1 MRDRILHEALAALA
15 AQAAERLSGDIDRGV
30 QVPFEVVERGGRG
43 GVGTFYCYR
52 PLTGGF
58 IGERIALLAEL
69 PAWPAAVRALGA
81 LDGVGHY
88 LRARGEERVP
98 AQPRERAAVA
108 LRVFLQDVFSDA
120 EDFALADEHLET
132 AWRRLHAGVFEGR
145 GETVLVVRVLGL
157 ALASDELALGDG
169 VSLWRAGAL
178 PGVPSALSHDEGPDE
193 HERVLAVVAVGEE
206 IAGRQPLAAARTR
219 LRRVLTALRLYDRAR
234 PALDPL
240 AWWREAEGAWAPL
253 ALGVAGAP
261 RGTLLVHPDA
271 EDELCAFCSLVT
283 RRTPN
288 AGELAWSL
296 RRHELGCE
304 RPSAAEGLTDHLL
317 ALRALL
323 EPEGPA
329 AGRLP
334 GRLAALCA
342 LPGERA
348 TLAGRVA
355 EAVELER
362 GVVAGLA
369 GGRGAAAEALGAELA
384 DHLRALL
391 RDVLC
396 GHLKADLRGLADEL
410 AAAEAAEAAA
420 V

>member
-1 MRDRILHEALAALA
+1 MRERVLQEALTAFA
-15 AQAAERLSGDIDRGV
+15 AQAAERLSAETDRGA
-30 QVPFEVVERGGRG
+30 QVPCEVVERGGRRG

-81 LDGVGHY
+81 LDGVGDY

-98 AQPRERAAVA
+98 VQPRQRAAAA
-108 LRVFLQDVFSDA
+108 LRVFLQDVFADA
-120 EDFALADEHLET
+120 EDFALADENLEA
-132 AWRRLHAGVFEGR
+132 AWRRLYAGVFEGR

-157 ALASDELALGDG
+157 ALACDELALGGG
-169 VSLWRAGAL
+169 VSLWRAGEL
-178 PGVPSALSHDEGPDE
+178 PDVPPALSPGEGAEE

-206 IAGRQPLAAARTR
+206 TGGPQPVAAARTR
-219 LRRVLTALRLYDRAR
+219 LRRLLTALRLYDQAR

-240 AWWREAEGAWAPL
+240 AWWRDAVGAWAPL

-261 RGTLLVHPDA
+261 QGTLALRRDA
-271 EDELCAFCSLVT
+271 EDELRAFWSLVA

-288 AGELAWSL
+288 AGELAWAL
-296 RRHELGCE
+296 RRYELGCE

-329 AGRLP
+329 GARLP

-348 TLAGRVA
+348 ALACRVA
-355 EAVELER
+355 EATELER

-369 GGRGAAAEALGAELA
+369 GGRGTAAEAVGAELA

-396 GHLKADLRGLADEL
+396 GHLQPDLRGLAEEL
-410 AAAEAAEAAA
+410 VAAQAAGL
-420 V
+420 

>member
-1 MRDRILHEALAALA
+1 MRDRVLHEALTAFA
-15 AQAAERLSGDIDRGV
+15 AQAAERLSADTDRGA
-30 QVPFEVVERGGRG
+30 QVPFEVAERGGRRG

-81 LDGVGHY
+81 LDGVGDY

-98 AQPRERAAVA
+98 AQPRERAAAA
-108 LRVFLQDVFSDA
+108 LRVFLQDVFADA
-120 EDFALADEHLET
+120 EDFSLVDEQLEA
-132 AWRRLHAGVFEGR
+132 AWRRLYARVFEGR
-145 GETVLVVRVLGL
+145 AETVVVVRVLGL
-157 ALASDELALGDG
+157 TLACDELSLGDG
-169 VSLWRAGAL
+169 VSLWRAGELAGAPPAL
-178 PGVPSALSHDEGPDE
+178 APGEDPDE
-193 HERVLAVVAVGEE
+193 HESVLAAVAVGEE
-206 IAGRQPLAAARTR
+206 TGGPQPLAAARTR
-219 LRRVLTALRLYDRAR
+219 LRRLLTALRLYDRAR

-240 AWWREAEGAWAPL
+240 AWWREVDGAWVPL

-261 RGTLLVHPDA
+261 QGTLALHPEA
-271 EDELCAFCSLVT
+271 EDELRAFCSLVA

-288 AGELAWSL
+288 AGELAWAL

-348 TLAGRVA
+348 ALAGRVA
-355 EAVELER
+355 EATELER

-396 GHLKADLRGLADEL
+396 GHLQPDLRGLADEL
-410 AAAEAAEAAA
+410 AAAEAA
-420 V
+420 VV

>member
-1 MRDRILHEALAALA
+1 MRDRVLHQALTAFATQA
-15 AQAAERLSGDIDRGV
+15 AQRLARDTAP
-30 QVPFEVVERGGRG
+30 VPFEVVERGARRDGMS
-43 GVGTFYCYR
+43 TFYCYR
-52 PLTGGF
+52 PLTGGY

-69 PAWPAAVRALGA
+69 PAWPAAVGALAA
-81 LDGVGHY
+81 LDGVSDY

-98 AQPRERAAVA
+98 AQPRERAAAA
-108 LRVFLQDVFSDA
+108 LRVFLQDVFADA
-120 EDFALADEHLET
+120 EDFTLVDERLEA
-132 AWRRLHAGVFEGR
+132 AWDRLYAGVFEGR
-145 GETVLVVRVLGL
+145 RETVAVVRVLGL
-157 ALASDELALGDG
+157 TLASEEVALGDG
-169 VSLWRAGAL
+169 VSLWRAGGLPDAPPAL
-178 PGVPSALSHDEGPDE
+178 AAGRDPDG
-193 HERVLAVVAVGEE
+193 HERALAVVAVGEE
-206 IAGRQPLAAARTR
+206 TGDSPPQAAARTR
-219 LRRVLTALRLYDRAR
+219 LRRLLTALRLYDQAR

-240 AWWREAEGAWAPL
+240 AWWRQTGGAWSPL
-253 ALGVAGAP
+253 VLGVAGAP
-261 RGTLLVHPDA
+261 QGTLALHADA
-271 EDELCAFCSLVT
+271 EDELRAFCCLVA

-288 AGELAWSL
+288 AGELAWAL

-304 RPSAAEGLTDHLL
+304 RPSAAEALTDHLL

-329 AGRLP
+329 AGRLS

-348 TLAGRVA
+348 ALAGRVA
-355 EAVELER
+355 QATELER

-396 GHLKADLRGLADEL
+396 GHLQPELRALADEL
-410 AAAEAAEAAA
+410 IAAEAAA

>member
-1 MRDRILHEALAALA
+1 MRDRVLHEALTAFA
-15 AQAAERLSGDIDRGV
+15 AQAAQRLAADTAQGA
-30 QVPFEVVERGGRG
+30 QMPFEVIERGGRRD

-69 PAWPAAVRALGA
+69 PSWPAAVGALGA
-81 LDGVGHY
+81 LDGVGDY

-98 AQPRERAAVA
+98 VQPRERAAAA
-108 LRVFLQDVFSDA
+108 LRVFLQDVFADA
-120 EDFALADEHLET
+120 EDFALVEEHLEA
-132 AWRRLHAGVFEGR
+132 AWQRVHAGVFEGR
-145 GETVLVVRVLGL
+145 VETVAVVRVLGL
-157 ALASDELALGDG
+157 ALSCDEVALGDG
-169 VSLWRAGAL
+169 VSLWRAGGLPDVPPAL
-178 PGVPSALSHDEGPDE
+178 APGTDPDE
-193 HERVLAVVAVGEE
+193 HETVLAVVAVGEE
-206 IAGRQPLAAARTR
+206 AGGPQPLAAARTR
-219 LRRVLTALRLYDRAR
+219 LRRLLTALRLYDQAR

-240 AWWREAEGAWAPL
+240 AWWRDAGGPWAPL

-261 RGTLLVHPDA
+261 QGTLALHPDA
-271 EDELCAFCSLVT
+271 EDELRAFRSLVA

-288 AGELAWSL
+288 AGELAWAL

-329 AGRLP
+329 AGRLS

-342 LPGERA
+342 PLGERA
-348 TLAGRVA
+348 ALAGRVA
-355 EAVELER
+355 EATELER

-369 GGRGAAAEALGAELA
+369 GGRGTAAEVLGAELA

-396 GHLKADLRGLADEL
+396 GHLEPDLRGLADEL
-410 AAAEAAEAAA
+410 IAAEAAP

>member
-1 MRDRILHEALAALA
+1 MRDRVLHQALTAFA
-15 AQAAERLSGDIDRGV
+15 AQAAERLAADTAQGA
-30 QVPFEVVERGGRG
+30 QMPFEVIERGGGRG
-43 GVGTFYCYR
+43 GAGAFYCYR

-69 PAWPAAVRALGA
+69 PAWPAALGA
-81 LDGVGHY
+81 LTVLDGVGDY

-98 AQPRERAAVA
+98 AAPRERAAAA
-108 LRVFLQDVFSDA
+108 LRVFLQDVFADA
-120 EDFALADEHLET
+120 EGFVLVDEHLEA
-132 AWRRLHAGVFEGR
+132 AWRCVHAALFEGR
-145 GETVLVVRVLGL
+145 AETVAVVRVLGL
-157 ALASDELALGDG
+157 RLSGDEIALGDG
-169 VSLWRAGAL
+169 VSLWRAGKLPDVPPAL
-178 PGVPSALSHDEGPDE
+178 APGEGTGE
-193 HERVLAVVAVGEE
+193 HETVLAVVAVGEK
-206 IAGRQPLAAARTR
+206 ADGPQPLAAARMR
-219 LRRVLTALRLYDRAR
+219 LRRLLTALRLYDQAR

-240 AWWREAEGAWAPL
+240 AWWREAGGAWAPV
-253 ALGVAGAP
+253 ALGVGGAP
-261 RGTLLVHPDA
+261 QGTLALHADA
-271 EDELCAFCSLVT
+271 EDELRAFCSLVA

-288 AGELAWSL
+288 AGELAWAL
-296 RRHELGCE
+296 RRHELACE
-304 RPSAAEGLTDHLL
+304 RPGAAEGLTDHLL

-329 AGRLP
+329 SGRLP

-355 EAVELER
+355 EATELER

-396 GHLKADLRGLADEL
+396 GHLRPDLRELADEL
-410 AAAEAAEAAA
+410 IAAEAASA
-420 V
+420 

>member
-1 MRDRILHEALAALA
+1 MRDRVLHQALTAFA
-15 AQAAERLSGDIDRGV
+15 AQAAQRLAADTAQGE
-30 QVPFEVVERGGRG
+30 QVPFEIVERGGRRG

-58 IGERIALLAEL
+58 IGERIALLAQL
-69 PAWPAAVRALGA
+69 PAWPAAVSALSA
-81 LDGVGHY
+81 LDGAGDY

-98 AQPRERAAVA
+98 VHPRERAAAA
-108 LRVFLQDVFSDA
+108 LRVFLQDVFADT
-120 EDFALADEHLET
+120 EDFALVEDHLEA
-132 AWRRLHAGVFEGR
+132 AWRRMYAAVFEGR
-145 GETVLVVRVLGL
+145 AEIVAVVPVLGL
-157 ALASDELALGDG
+157 TLAGDEVALGDG
-169 VSLWRAGAL
+169 VSLWRAGGLPDAPPAL
-178 PGVPSALSHDEGPDE
+178 VSEQGPHE
-193 HERVLAVVAVGEE
+193 HATVLAAVAVGEE
-206 IAGRQPLAAARTR
+206 AGGAQPLAVARTR
-219 LRRVLTALRLYDRAR
+219 LRRLLTALRLYSRQR

-240 AWWREAEGAWAPL
+240 AWWRGTGGAWAPL

-261 RGTLLVHPDA
+261 QGTLELTADA
-271 EDELCAFCSLVT
+271 EDELRAFCSLVA

-288 AGELAWSL
+288 AGELAWAL

-329 AGRLP
+329 ANRLP

-348 TLAGRVA
+348 QLAARVA
-355 EAVELER
+355 EATELER
-362 GVVAGLA
+362 GVIAGLA

-396 GHLKADLRGLADEL
+396 GHLRPGLRGLADEL
-410 AAAEAAEAAA
+410 IAAEAG